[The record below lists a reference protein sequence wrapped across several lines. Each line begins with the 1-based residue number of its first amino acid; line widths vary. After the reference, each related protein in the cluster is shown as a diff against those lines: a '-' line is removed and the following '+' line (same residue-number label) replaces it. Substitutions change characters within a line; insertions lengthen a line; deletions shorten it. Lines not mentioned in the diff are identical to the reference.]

1 MKKEKICLSVFVMIL
16 AFIITLPAGVV
27 CAGTFVKITGVEGES
42 TDKDHDGWIDVLS
55 YSGSLAQTGSAVT
68 GTSRSRGTVPMGDIS
83 VTKEL
88 DKATPKLN
96 EALCKGTHF
105 PEIEIEV
112 RATTG
117 GSGQSIIYT
126 LKDVIIG
133 SIVKSGNNEIVRFRF
148 KSGTYA
154 VLLSK

>member
-1 MKKEKICLSVFVMIL
+1 
-16 AFIITLPAGVV
+16 
-27 CAGTFVKITGVEGES
+27 
-42 TDKDHDGWIDVLS
+42 
-55 YSGSLAQTGSAVT
+55 
-68 GTSRSRGTVPMGDIS
+68 MGDIS
-83 VTKEL
+83 VTKQI
-88 DKATPKLN
+88 DKASPKLN